1 MIDRVRK
8 LISTKF
14 LAGNNEFENSD
25 SLRDLG
31 LTSLKFVE
39 LIILIEDEFL
49 IEIPD
54 EDIDRRRF
62 STVDNIVGYVEG
74 RLKQTQMGQQ
84 K

>member
-14 LAGNNEFENSD
+14 LAGNDEFGNSD
-25 SLRDLG
+25 SLRDWG

-39 LIILIEDEFL
+39 LIISVEDEFR

-62 STVDNIVGYVEG
+62 STVDNIVQYVEDK
-74 RLKQTQMGQQ
+74 LNQAQTGQQ

>member
-39 LIILIEDEFL
+39 LIISIEDEFQ

-74 RLKQTQMGQQ
+74 RLK
-84 K
+84 

>member
-14 LAGNNEFENSD
+14 LAGNDEFGNSD
-25 SLRDLG
+25 SLRDWG

-39 LIILIEDEFL
+39 LIISVEDEFQ

-62 STVDNIVGYVEG
+62 SSVDNIVKYVEG
-74 RLKQTQMGQQ
+74 RSKQAQTGGQ

>member
-39 LIILIEDEFL
+39 LIISIEDEFQ

-62 STVDNIVGYVEG
+62 STVDNIVEYVEG
-74 RLKQTQMGQQ
+74 RLK
-84 K
+84 

>member
-1 MIDRVRK
+1 MISRVRK

-14 LAGNNEFENSD
+14 LAGNDEFENSE
-25 SLRDLG
+25 SLKDLG

-39 LIILIEDEFL
+39 LIISIEDEFG

-62 STVDNIVGYVEG
+62 STVANIVEYIEN
-74 RLKQTQMGQQ
+74 RPKEAQMEQQ

>member
-62 STVDNIVGYVEG
+62 STVDNIVGYVQG
-74 RLKQTQMGQQ
+74 KLKQAQMGQQ

>member
-8 LISTKF
+8 LISTNF
-14 LAGNNEFENSD
+14 LAGNDEFGNSD

-39 LIILIEDEFL
+39 LIILIEDEFR
-49 IEIPD
+49 IEVPD

-74 RLKQTQMGQQ
+74 RLKHAQTGRQ

>member
-8 LISTKF
+8 LISNKF
-14 LAGNNEFENSD
+14 LAGNNEFENSE

-31 LTSLKFVE
+31 LTSLKLVE
-39 LIILIEDEFL
+39 LIISIEDEFR

-54 EDIDRRRF
+54 EDIDRQRF

-74 RLKQTQMGQQ
+74 KSKQAQMGQS

>member
-14 LAGNNEFENSD
+14 LAGNDEFGNSD

-39 LIILIEDEFL
+39 LIISIEDEFQ

-62 STVDNIVGYVEG
+62 SSVDNIIKYVEG
-74 RLKQTQMGQQ
+74 RSKQAQTGRQ

>member
-1 MIDRVRK
+1 MIDRIRK

-39 LIILIEDEFL
+39 LIISIEDEFQ

-62 STVDNIVGYVEG
+62 STVDNIGGYVEG
-74 RLKQTQMGQQ
+74 RLK
-84 K
+84 

>member
-1 MIDRVRK
+1 MIDQVRK

-14 LAGNNEFENSD
+14 LAGNDEFENSD
-25 SLRDLG
+25 SLRNLG